1 MDKRYSDKIY
11 ELFKLKTNKLNLYAF
26 ESNNKV
32 PDIDHVLLEAQKHSA
47 HFSYSINSYGFRSK
61 EFKEYSKDNLKIL
74 FAGCSNTFGEG
85 LPEQYTW
92 SKLLIK
98 KIQHKE
104 KNVKI
109 EDYNISYPAASIHS
123 IIRNIYFF
131 IEKFGTPDY
140 LFIMFPGCNRDLY
153 FSNKENNFVNC
164 LLWNEYL
171 LFKNSTQ
178 QKFNLNYVE
187 ENNILLSTTLIYM
200 LESFCKKSK
209 IKLIW
214 TSWREQDKNL
224 FKELNFKDFFSIN
237 TNTNNL
243 INDKDLPYWDLAK
256 DGYHPGTAWNIKVSE
271 EYFKIINEK

>member
-11 ELFKLKTNKLNLYAF
+11 ELFKLKANKLNLYTF
-26 ESNNKV
+26 ESNEKSPN
-32 PDIDHVLLEAQKHSA
+32 IDHVLLEAQKHSA
-47 HFSYSINSYGFRSK
+47 PFSYSINSYGFRSK
-61 EFKEYSKDNLKIL
+61 EFKEYSKNNLKIL

-98 KIQHKE
+98 KIQNKE
-104 KNVKI
+104 KNIKI

-123 IIRNIYFF
+123 IVRNIYFF

-140 LFIMFPGCNRDLY
+140 LFVMFPGCNRDLY
-153 FSNKENNFVNC
+153 FSNKKNNFVNC

-209 IKLIW
+209 IKLVW
-214 TSWREQDKNL
+214 TSWREQDKYL
-224 FKELNFKDFFSIN
+224 FKELNFKNFFSIN
-237 TNTNNL
+237 TNINNL
-243 INDKDLPYWDLAK
+243 INNEDLPYWDLAK